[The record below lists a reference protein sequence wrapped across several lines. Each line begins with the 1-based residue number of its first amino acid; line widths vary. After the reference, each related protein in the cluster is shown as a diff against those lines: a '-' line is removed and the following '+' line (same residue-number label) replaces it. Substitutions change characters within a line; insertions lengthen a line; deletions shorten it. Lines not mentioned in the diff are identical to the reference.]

1 MDQSVT
7 TCQQDHRGICKW
19 LMWLLIVQIIS
30 MSYGI
35 LAANIDFGAWSKW
48 LNISIDAA
56 ILFCVVMLWSKG
68 KDYLFAVLFLSIEF
82 ICTLLWMLLFN
93 NTAAFRYFYE
103 LLQTDNPM
111 DILLIGYRVREIGG
125 ICGMAAFFF
134 EVLGHSKLIKSDAQ
148 RLSKGWIWLGI
159 AMLVFFVAMRV
170 LNASITDML
179 EKGTLNVELYEK
191 TVPLLSLPG
200 RIIRVSYV
208 VLLLLT
214 GRGLR
219 KDSETIR

>member
-1 MDQSVT
+1 MDQNVT
-7 TCQQDHRGICKW
+7 TCQTEDRRGICKW

-35 LAANIDFGAWSKW
+35 LAKYIDFGAWSKW

-56 ILFCVVMLWSKG
+56 ILFCVVMLWSKR
-68 KDYLFAVLFLSIEF
+68 KAYIVAVVFLSIEF
-82 ICTLLWMLLFN
+82 ICTLLWRLLFN
-93 NTAAFRYFYE
+93 NPDAFRYFYE
-103 LLQTDNPM
+103 LLQMDNPM
-111 DILLIGYRVREIGG
+111 DILKIGYQVREIGG

-148 RLSKGWIWLGI
+148 RLSKGWVWLGI
-159 AMLVFFVAMRV
+159 GILVVFAAMRV

-200 RIIRVSYV
+200 RITRIAYV

-214 GRGLR
+214 GRALV
-219 KDSETIR
+219 KDRETD